1 MQRTPVSLL
10 DRVRQPGADEAWSQF
25 VELYTPVFYAW
36 TRRLG
41 LSAADAAD
49 LVQDVFTLLV
59 EKLPE
64 FVYDRHKSF
73 RGWLKTLLLNKWRDH
88 RRRLAAGPRAVSAD
102 HMDELPDDSI
112 DSFGEIEYRQ
122 VLVARALRLM
132 QTDFQP
138 TTWKAC
144 WELTVV
150 GRSADEI
157 ARELGIS
164 PNAVY
169 VAKSKVVRRLRQEL
183 HGLLD

>member
-88 RRRLAAGPRAVSAD
+88 RRRLAAGPRAVGAD
-102 HMDELPDDSI
+102 HMDGLPDESI
-112 DSFGEIEYRQ
+112 AGFPSRVVTSNSTPASSIWMGGSGAAHHRQ
-122 VLVARALRLM
+122 RL
-132 QTDFQP
+132 
-138 TTWKAC
+138 A
-144 WELTVV
+144 
-150 GRSADEI
+150 I
-157 ARELGIS
+157 A
-164 PNAVY
+164 P
-169 VAKSKVVRRLRQEL
+169 
-183 HGLLD
+183 